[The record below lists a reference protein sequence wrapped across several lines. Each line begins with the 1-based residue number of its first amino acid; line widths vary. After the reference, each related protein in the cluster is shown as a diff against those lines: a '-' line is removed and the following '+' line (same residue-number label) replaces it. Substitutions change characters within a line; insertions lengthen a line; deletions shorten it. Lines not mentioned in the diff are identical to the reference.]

1 MPENKVNHTSVEQA
15 STIQPPQEHFDLSCV
30 SMSKVQAKKA
40 SASKK
45 AAAFKSKDTLDDGSV
60 KKRAHGTSCLICRKR
75 KIKCDQ
81 TKPVCLACVK
91 HDCSMDCSYSNE
103 IKKPVTKSTSS
114 ASAMFIANENETHEL
129 GNKHYGLPN
138 RKASPVSLDPSASS
152 KVMSGAHDIDQNLLD
167 GKPTILFSRGESTKG
182 SQSESLMQLLNKQSS
197 EISLQNR
204 LKDAQHDHATMSPL
218 SNATYSK
225 LSSKIR
231 KTVRKQ
237 KMIKEFSEFKK
248 KLEGLEALLE
258 GSIKEEEFEIEHCS
272 PASDASLSPYV
283 TNSLAAS
290 DYSELKFIP
299 KMSFYDGFEQVN
311 VLSARL
317 LFLGP
322 LSSSTIV
329 KKDSFC
335 IVLSAMINK
344 TREDIAKALEVQTE
358 EKYQGLRVTARH
370 MAEQVNIHIKSDS
383 KIVNENIDNGVPE
396 NAELSGPAEGQ
407 QSLQKISSLVE
418 SQLQMPI
425 SEDYPN
431 YGITGSNNTIAEQ
444 DETRLKK
451 KNGFSAMVNDET
463 KKGQEHF
470 GFKSPNIEASNIN
483 KSERAHSM
491 SYNSGPDAGSLDFFK
506 KRSYSS
512 NIQNK
517 NHLKYNKK
525 SKSSISH
532 LISPAAGDDEDDE
545 AEEVFE
551 QKLLENEG
559 LDEMD
564 TILQEGKIANNPLSV
579 DNLLNKKIGSSS
591 NSRSGSTTH
600 LSPSNP
606 MLVSSNTSDIR
617 SEKLPPR
624 NMHSNLPNASWKG
637 SLQSSLESPRAQ
649 VVSLDESQGLSGSHS
664 LDNGATKSNDTGL
677 NSVSKA
683 SAHSYTDEQPTLVNL
698 KAQALPQADLKE
710 RFFET
715 PQPTMLQASRNAED
729 DINMWRALDNVLTK
743 IQKQN
748 SRPQERIPEGLF
760 GQSNDVKGKQ
770 ELDVLMRIRS
780 ILPSAK
786 LVRMHIDNYFKSPI
800 HGLYPILNEDWF
812 RDTMQTVVSGL
823 DKNSDQQ
830 PRINATRRFDLS
842 KLGSLLVLLRLS
854 YLQCP
859 ETLEQC
865 QTDAERFL
873 LSHPIGPE
881 FIDTA
886 QMCLNL
892 FKMLRKGIL
901 PVLHCALLL
910 RVYRKYAPEDGDIV
924 DGTDSETF
932 TGLLVRSSTSIGL
945 NTDVGRSHWVQ
956 EQPMYIDQWRK
967 CWYVV
972 YFFDFMEALNMGN
985 TLSIDVDTFDTK
997 LPEFK
1002 LDPHTGVNP
1011 TYILDPQLED
1021 VVVGNMQRDFQMTLI
1036 CRELLCAI
1044 TNKRQKFSILEL
1056 KSSID
1061 RLDRF
1066 IRKEYGADMK
1076 SIIEM
1081 PADTLPQ
1088 TVAKVNC
1095 FKNFVDI
1102 NSLIFMVYLHIFI
1115 HIDKNI
1121 VSNLNAIKSDHS
1133 IEENM
1138 QLFHYY
1144 LKKVISLY
1152 IEVEPALI
1160 LCYESKKKN
1169 SNKVEEI
1176 FGKSTKLLVIQS
1188 CEYVLTRFRQGLYV
1202 VISRTLHFHYN
1213 FLCNI
1218 EETSMEQAN
1227 PERKEIAAMV
1237 SEIISCAMDKLE
1249 YSDSICRLLS
1259 QKYFQIWRISKHSQ
1273 FMFQLLSNMENNLFD
1288 KASKINNDHRNE
1300 CNNTRFAIYPFKY
1313 IPHINLFSHYK
1324 LKHFQEIFSTLS
1336 SVKWNVFSSFLTP
1349 QELTEAKDYRRHDRK
1364 AFIKNTRKSKKNGS
1378 TGKPVTGGLE
1388 KNVKKKIFKN
1398 AIKKDESH
1406 SADKSKELGTEN
1418 EKNFSPNMHSSHS
1431 SNTPVVGQID
1441 IPIDEIDKFW
1451 YSTVINNSNVFAQM
1465 PNELA
1470 NSGVPELN
1478 VTNGESFHFD
1488 DASMKHLQSN
1498 LQVAANVHPSLSH
1511 EAQSRAAH
1519 PPTEFFDKQ
1528 DHLKNAS
1535 LGQRKASTSIATP
1548 FDPNLGNNE
1557 ELDEIFNNKDMLKA
1571 HVFQKLQELNAQA
1584 EMPSLESSMA
1594 YSGNRAF
1601 RNGADLRHTTND
1613 AGAEL
1618 MQNSHLSETDTSHL
1632 NINTASN
1639 LHNTVYRENTRTDHG
1654 TSHPAN
1660 GLHAAD
1666 STRGHN
1672 ANETSSGYIQPIN
1685 TNHANFLAN
1694 DADMNTASG
1703 HKDGGMQVFD
1713 NIADILKMQE
1723 MFNTDFLFP
1732 GSNSYYSDEINF

>member
-1 MPENKVNHTSVEQA
+1 
-15 STIQPPQEHFDLSCV
+15 
-30 SMSKVQAKKA
+30 MSEGQAKKA
-40 SASKK
+40 TASKK
-45 AAAFKSKDTLDDGSV
+45 PAAFKTKDTLDDGSV
-60 KKRAHGTSCLICRKR
+60 KKRAHGKSCLICRKR

-91 HDCSMDCSYSNE
+91 HACSMDCSYTKETKKSVSN
-103 IKKPVTKSTSS
+103 SS
-114 ASAMFIANENETHEL
+114 AGASAMFSANETATKEL
-129 GNKHYGLPN
+129 EQKLYELQAK
-138 RKASPVSLDPSASS
+138 RASPVSLETAISS
-152 KVMSGAHDIDQNLLD
+152 NVMSNTNNIDQTLLD
-167 GKPTILFSRGESTKG
+167 GRPTVLLTRGDSTRG
-182 SQSESLMQLLNKQSS
+182 PQSESLMQLLNKQSN
-197 EISLQNR
+197 EIKLQHR
-204 LKDAQHDHATMSPL
+204 LVDANHEHNTMSPL

-248 KLEGLEALLE
+248 KLESLEALLE
-258 GSIKEEEFEIEHCS
+258 GSIKEEEFEIEHYS
-272 PASDASLSPYV
+272 PSSDASVSPYA
-283 TNSLAAS
+283 TNSLTAS
-290 DYSELKFIP
+290 DYPELKYIP

-322 LSSSTIV
+322 LSPSTIV

-344 TREDIAKALEVQTE
+344 TRDDIAKALEVQTE

-383 KIVNENIDNGVPE
+383 KIVNEEETDNDLLENVRINGAARGQQRTQDLSTPAEAQQQVSASERYSTFGIPE
-396 NAELSGPAEGQ
+396 NNDNNVEQNEDRLRKANSFPVMVADGTKHVQEQINFNTP
-407 QSLQKISSLVE
+407 SL
-418 SQLQMPI
+418 
-425 SEDYPN
+425 
-431 YGITGSNNTIAEQ
+431 
-444 DETRLKK
+444 
-451 KNGFSAMVNDET
+451 
-463 KKGQEHF
+463 
-470 GFKSPNIEASNIN
+470 EASN
-483 KSERAHSM
+483 KSKDGRAHSI
-491 SYNSGPDAGSLDFFK
+491 SYNSGPHPGSVDFSK
-506 KRSYSS
+506 KRTYS
-512 NIQNK
+512 NNVQNK
-517 NHLKYNKK
+517 NNPKFNKK

-532 LISPAAGDDEDDE
+532 LITSAAGDDEDEE

-551 QKLLENEG
+551 QKFLENEG

-606 MLVSSNTSDIR
+606 MLISSNTSDIR

-624 NMHSNLPNASWKG
+624 NMQSHMPSASWRG
-637 SLQSSLESPRAQ
+637 SLQNLRESPRAQ
-649 VVSLDESQGLSGSHS
+649 AVSLDESQVLTGQHSFENDAGNSMNAGS
-664 LDNGATKSNDTGL
+664 
-677 NSVSKA
+677 NSTNQA
-683 SAHSYTDEQPTLVNL
+683 FDQPHTDDQQKLL
-698 KAQALPQADLKE
+698 DLKTQAIPQTE
-710 RFFET
+710 SKELFSET
-715 PQPTMLQASRNAED
+715 FQPNLPQASRNAED

-748 SRPQERIPEGLF
+748 SKPQDRIPEGLF
-760 GQSNDVKGKQ
+760 GQSNDIKGKQ
-770 ELDVLMRIRS
+770 ELDVLMRIRC

-812 RDTMQTVVSGL
+812 RDTMQTVISGL

-830 PRINATRRFDLS
+830 PKINATRRFDLS

-865 QTDAERFL
+865 QTDTERFL

-945 NTDVGRSHWVQ
+945 NTDVARSHWVQ
-956 EQPMYIDQWRK
+956 GQPMYIDQWRK

-1044 TNKRQKFSILEL
+1044 TNKRQKFSVLEL
-1056 KSSID
+1056 QSSID
-1061 RLDRF
+1061 RLDQF

-1081 PADTLPQ
+1081 PANTLPQ

-1121 VSNLNAIKSDHS
+1121 VSNLNAIKADHS
-1133 IEENM
+1133 VESNM
-1138 QLFHYY
+1138 ELFHFY

-1152 IEVEPALI
+1152 IEMEPALI
-1160 LCYESKKKN
+1160 LCYESKKKEN
-1169 SNKVEEI
+1169 NKVEEI

-1213 FLCNI
+1213 FLCNV
-1218 EETSMEQAN
+1218 EETSMEQIN
-1227 PERKEIAAMV
+1227 PERKQIAAMV

-1313 IPHINLFSHYK
+1313 IPHINLFSHYR
-1324 LKHFQEIFSTLS
+1324 LIHFQEIFSTLS
-1336 SVKWNVFSSFLTP
+1336 SVKWNVFSNFLTP
-1349 QELTEAKDYRRHDRK
+1349 EELAEAKDYRRHDRK
-1364 AFIKNTRKSKKNGS
+1364 AFIKNTRRSKKCGSNGKS
-1378 TGKPVTGGLE
+1378 AAVGLE
-1388 KNVKKKIFKN
+1388 KSVKKKNLKN
-1398 AIKKDESH
+1398 AIKKNEVPN
-1406 SADKSKELGTEN
+1406 ANGFKETGFEN
-1418 EKNFSPNMHSSHS
+1418 EKNISPNMHSSQS
-1431 SNTPVVGQID
+1431 SSTPVVGQID

-1465 PNELA
+1465 PNRLA
-1470 NSGVPELN
+1470 STGVPELN
-1478 VTNGESFHFD
+1478 ATNGDSSHFD
-1488 DASMKHLQSN
+1488 DANIKHLQHN
-1498 LQVAANVHPSLSH
+1498 LQVTANVHPNTLQEGQPHSTH
-1511 EAQSRAAH
+1511 F
-1519 PPTEFFDKQ
+1519 PTDIFDKQ
-1528 DHLKNAS
+1528 ELSKNAS
-1535 LGQRKASTSIATP
+1535 LGQSNTSNSNATP
-1548 FDPNLGNNE
+1548 FDPSFANNE
-1557 ELDEIFNNKDMLKA
+1557 ALDEIFNNKDMLKA
-1571 HVFQKLQELNAQA
+1571 HVFQKLQELNAQT
-1584 EMPSLESSMA
+1584 EPPSLESSMA
-1594 YSGNRAF
+1594 YSGNRTF
-1601 RNGADLRHTTND
+1601 ENSNNFRHTASYAET
-1613 AGAEL
+1613 EL
-1618 MQNSHLSETDTSHL
+1618 MQNSHLSELAT
-1632 NINTASN
+1632 NPASN
-1639 LHNTVYRENTRTDHG
+1639 LNSTMDNKVIGTNNGFSNSANASHTADFTR
-1654 TSHPAN
+1654 SY
-1660 GLHAAD
+1660 
-1666 STRGHN
+1666 N
-1672 ANETSSGYIQPIN
+1672 ANEPSSGYVQPAN
-1685 TNHANFLAN
+1685 TNHANFVAN
-1694 DADMNTASG
+1694 DADPSMGSG
-1703 HKDGGMQVFD
+1703 HKDGGIQVFD